1 MCVLNQIDR
10 FNLVSDVIDRV
21 PKLGERAAYAQQA
34 IREKLIDHRHHIA
47 RTGDDLPEIRAWK
60 WGGGAAVERK
70 TSTEGDNA

>member
-21 PKLGERAAYAQQA
+21 PKLGERAAYAQQT

-60 WGGGAAVERK
+60 WGGAAAGERK